1 MQSDKARREAILV
14 RTPEQQPSV
23 EVTEHAF
30 GILMAN
36 LKRYGN
42 EPNEV
47 QRDALRKVL
56 EMYTSM
62 SAGEV
67 HGRYAFP
74 LPTGYGKTQSIVAWI
89 TALHV
94 LGIRD
99 VSVAVCAS
107 KVEALC
113 DLKRDLMAQGV
124 PEELIGL
131 LHSYRYK
138 EGYARKFIATGEWIA
153 KGYATLPDT
162 GVENEKQFL
171 LVTHERVRA
180 GKRKGTLEEFTT
192 HHGEARNLLIW
203 DESLFISDSRTV
215 ELDSLNKAAAVLERE
230 PEHDTAEHW
239 ELVRYLNDTHARAM
253 KELSE
258 QDEQGRAPEP
268 VHLTPLDPMKVVQIK
283 AHVKGLRDQTYMG
296 AVLSLLNISHA
307 EAVRVIHTQEGV
319 AAISFE
325 LVIDS
330 ALSNIAILDASYA
343 IRELEQMDATIKPV
357 RLPDNMVSY
366 ENVCVN
372 QLNVSGSR
380 TNMKKLFAKERARG
394 IRPISREVAEVV
406 RAVPEDE
413 GVILFGYKQKADEK
427 VSLTD
432 VLKRELIEQD
442 VDIYAT
448 VTDPQTG
455 KEVPRFV
462 FLTWGNEMSL
472 SQHSYCKHVVLVG
485 ILHRSFNELAGKI
498 AGQTQD
504 VCVPITHQ
512 DLLRV
517 RLSEITHCA
526 YQAMSRG
533 ACRKV
538 VAGRAQPMNAWLIH
552 EGADLRG
559 LIDKVMP
566 GATWRTWE
574 AEHVKIKRKRKM
586 NRTIH
591 AIAEYLEGLPA
602 SVTSISSRKLKEAL
616 NVKDTAETTWLRAGK
631 EIEEVSSGGWRAV
644 GRSFVRRTGAE
655 YGFESVADASN

>member
-1 MQSDKARREAILV
+1 MQSDKERL
-14 RTPEQQPSV
+14 TDSL
-23 EVTEHAF
+23 TEHAF

-42 EPNEV
+42 EPNDV
-47 QRDALRKVL
+47 QREALRKVL
-56 EMYTSM
+56 AMYTSM

-89 TALHV
+89 TALNALSSMGFVDGV
-94 LGIRD
+94 LWQH

-124 PEELIGL
+124 PEDRIGL

-138 EGYARKFIATGEWIA
+138 EGYAKEFLATGKWVA

-162 GVENEKQFL
+162 GVENERPYL

-192 HHGEARNLLIW
+192 YYEEPRNLLIW

-215 ELDSLNKAAAVLERE
+215 ELDTLNKAAGVLERE

-258 QDEQGRAPEP
+258 QDKLGRAPEP
-268 VHLTPLDPMKVVQIK
+268 VHLTPLDPMKVEQIK
-283 AHVKGLRDQTYMG
+283 EHVKGLRDQTYMD
-296 AVLSLLNISHA
+296 AVLSLLNMSHA
-307 EAVRVIHTQEGV
+307 EAVRAIRTQEGV

-325 LVIDS
+325 LVVDS
-330 ALSNIAILDASYA
+330 ALSNVVILDASYA

-357 RLPDNMVSY
+357 SLPGNMVSY
-366 ENVCVN
+366 KNVCVN

-413 GVILFGYKQKADEK
+413 GVILFGHKQKADEK
-427 VSLTD
+427 VGLTD

-448 VTDPQTG
+448 VIDPQAG
-455 KEVPRFV
+455 REVPRFV
-462 FLTWGNEMSL
+462 FLSGQRDEL
-472 SQHSYCKHVVLVG
+472 EQAF
-485 ILHRSFNELAGKI
+485 IL
-498 AGQTQD
+498 
-504 VCVPITHQ
+504 
-512 DLLRV
+512 
-517 RLSEITHCA
+517 
-526 YQAMSRG
+526 QACCP
-533 ACRKV
+533 CR
-538 VAGRAQPMNAWLIH
+538 H
-552 EGADLRG
+552 
-559 LIDKVMP
+559 
-566 GATWRTWE
+566 
-574 AEHVKIKRKRKM
+574 
-586 NRTIH
+586 
-591 AIAEYLEGLPA
+591 
-602 SVTSISSRKLKEAL
+602 
-616 NVKDTAETTWLRAGK
+616 TAPQLQ
-631 EIEEVSSGGWRAV
+631 
-644 GRSFVRRTGAE
+644 
-655 YGFESVADASN
+655 